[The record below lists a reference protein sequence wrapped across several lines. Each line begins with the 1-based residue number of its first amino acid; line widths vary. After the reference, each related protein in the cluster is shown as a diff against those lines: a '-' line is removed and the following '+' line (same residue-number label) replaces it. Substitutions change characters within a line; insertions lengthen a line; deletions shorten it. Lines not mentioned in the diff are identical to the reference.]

1 MAEITMPKLSD
12 TMTEGTLVA
21 WKKKAG
27 DKVSSGDV
35 IAEVETDKATMEM
48 ESFEDGVLAEIYIQ
62 EGQKVAVGEKIARV
76 QGKGDATAAPA
87 AGNGKTADKQPVP
100 VAEKAAAQA
109 GTNVAPATASG
120 PQATKFPE
128 AAPTAAGLPVGRIK
142 ASPLA
147 KKTAA
152 AQNVSLS
159 GLTGSGPGGRI
170 IQRDVL
176 GAAPSSGGQAATS
189 PGKTAV
195 ATAAP
200 APTAPVAAAPAAA
213 PAKKPGLPQKE
224 TRVALSG
231 MRKTIADRLLQSKTT
246 IPHFY
251 LHIEVDA
258 EPMAK
263 LRAQVNAAGEKEGV
277 KISVNDFI
285 LKAVTKALTL
295 VPKVNASFA
304 GDSVVEF
311 SSVNLAVAVAVD
323 DGLITP
329 VVKNAESK
337 VTHGDQ
343 FGSQGPCRPRAFQE
357 TEAGRIPGRNF
368 YSVKPRFVR
377 DRPLRR
383 DHQPAPGSH
392 FVRGRDRQKARGQPG
407 GRDRRG
413 PADRPR
419 LELRSPRGGRSVG
432 RAIPRRTAPP
442 AGVAVAAPAVKPV
455 SIRPA
460 GFRKFCQRISYS
472 QVREGAVA
480 CP

>member
-76 QGKGDATAAPA
+76 QGKGEAAAPA
-87 AGNGKTADKQPVP
+87 PAAATSNGKSEEKQPVP
-100 VAEKAAAQA
+100 VAEKSAATA
-109 GTNVAPATASG
+109 GSNVAPSPAAVASG
-120 PQATKFPE
+120 E
-128 AAPTAAGLPVGRIK
+128 RVK

-147 KKTAA
+147 RKTAA
-152 AQNVSLS
+152 SQNVNLA

-176 GAAPSSGGQAATS
+176 SAAPSPGGQAATS
-189 PGKTAV
+189 PVLTAA

-200 APTAPVAAAPAAA
+200 APKAPAAAAAPAPA

-258 EPMAK
+258 EPLAK
-263 LRAQVNAAGEKEGV
+263 LRAQINAAGEKEGI

-285 LKAVTKALTL
+285 LKAATKALTL

-311 SSVNLAVAVAVD
+311 SSVNLAVAVAVE

-329 VVKNAESK
+329 VVRNADSK
-337 VTHGDQ
+337 SLTEISLEVKDLA
-343 FGSQGPCRPRAFQE
+343 SRARAKKLKPEEYQGGTFTVSNLGAYGIDRFDAIINPPQAAILSVGGLVKKPVVNG
-357 TEAGRIPGRNF
+357 AGEIAAGQRIDLGLSCDHRVVDGALGAQ
-368 YSVKPRFVR
+368 YLAE
-377 DRPLRR
+377 LRR
-383 DHQPAPGSH
+383 L
-392 FVRGRDRQKARGQPG
+392 
-407 GRDRRG
+407 
-413 PADRPR
+413 
-419 LELRSPRGGRSVG
+419 LESPLLLLM
-432 RAIPRRTAPP
+432 
-442 AGVAVAAPAVKPV
+442 
-455 SIRPA
+455 
-460 GFRKFCQRISYS
+460 
-472 QVREGAVA
+472 
-480 CP
+480 

>member
-48 ESFEDGVLAEIYIQ
+48 ESFEDGVLAELYIQ

-76 QGKGDATAAPA
+76 QGKNEAAATPA
-87 AGNGKTADKQPVP
+87 VSNGQSEDKQPVP
-100 VAEKAAAQA
+100 VAEKAAALA
-109 GTNVAPATASG
+109 GSNVVPAAASG
-120 PQATKFPE
+120 PQTAETSAPAE
-128 AAPTAAGLPVGRIK
+128 APVGRIK

-152 AQNVSLS
+152 SQNVDLA

-176 GAAPSSGGQAATS
+176 SAAPSSGGQAATS
-189 PGKTAV
+189 PTVTAAAV
-195 ATAAP
+195 EAPVPKAPPAPIPAAP
-200 APTAPVAAAPAAA
+200 AR
-213 PAKKPGLPQKE
+213 KPGLPQKE
-224 TRVALSG
+224 THVALSG

-263 LRAQVNAAGEKEGV
+263 LRAQVNAAGEKDGV

-311 SSVNLAVAVAVD
+311 SSVNLAVAVAVE

-329 VVKNAESK
+329 VVRSAESK
-337 VTHGDQ
+337 SLTEISLEVKDLAARARSKKLKPEEYQGGT
-343 FGSQGPCRPRAFQE
+343 FTVSNLGSYGIDRFDAIINPPQAAILSVGGIVKKPVVNQ
-357 TEAGRIPGRNF
+357 AGEIVAGQRIDLGLSCDHRVVDGALGAQ
-368 YSVKPRFVR
+368 YLAE
-377 DRPLRR
+377 LRR
-383 DHQPAPGSH
+383 L
-392 FVRGRDRQKARGQPG
+392 
-407 GRDRRG
+407 
-413 PADRPR
+413 
-419 LELRSPRGGRSVG
+419 LESPLLLLM
-432 RAIPRRTAPP
+432 
-442 AGVAVAAPAVKPV
+442 
-455 SIRPA
+455 
-460 GFRKFCQRISYS
+460 
-472 QVREGAVA
+472 
-480 CP
+480 

>member
-27 DKVSSGDV
+27 DTVSSGDV

-48 ESFEDGVLAEIYIQ
+48 ESFEEGVLAEIYIQ

-76 QGKGDATAAPA
+76 QGKGEKAPTAAPTTTVEK
-87 AGNGKTADKQPVP
+87 NADKQPVP
-100 VAEKAAAQA
+100 DAEKAAAMA
-109 GTNVAPATASG
+109 GSNVAPASASA
-120 PQATKFPE
+120 PRANEPS
-128 AAPTAAGLPVGRIK
+128 AAPAAPAATEAVPVGRIK

-147 KKTAA
+147 KKVAA
-152 AQNVSLS
+152 AQNVNLS
-159 GLTGSGPGGRI
+159 NLTGSGPGGRI

-176 GAAPSSGGQAATS
+176 SAAPAADAPAS
-189 PGKTAV
+189 APAPQ
-195 ATAAP
+195 ATAP
-200 APTAPVAAAPAAA
+200 TQAPTAPKPAATASAPAPVAQPAAPAR
-213 PAKKPGLPQKE
+213 KPGLPQTE

-258 EPMAK
+258 GPLAK
-263 LRAQVNAAGEKEGV
+263 LRAEVNAAGEKEGV

-285 LKAVTKALTL
+285 LKAVTKSLTL

-329 VVKNAESK
+329 VVRNAESK
-337 VTHGDQ
+337 SLTEISLEVKDLAVRAR
-343 FGSQGPCRPRAFQE
+343 SKKLKPEEYQGGTFTVSNLGAY
-357 TEAGRIPGRNF
+357 GID
-368 YSVKPRFVR
+368 RF
-377 DRPLRR
+377 DAIINPPQAAIL
-383 DHQPAPGSH
+383 
-392 FVRGRDRQKARGQPG
+392 
-407 GRDRRG
+407 
-413 PADRPR
+413 
-419 LELRSPRGGRSVG
+419 SVG
-432 RAIPRRTAPP
+432 
-442 AGVAVAAPAVKPV
+442 GLVKKPV
-455 SIRPA
+455 VNAA
-460 GFRKFCQRISYS
+460 GEIVVGQRIDLGLSCDHR
-472 QVREGAVA
+472 VVDGALGA
-480 CP
+480 QFLAEMRCLLESPLLLLM

>member
-76 QGKGDATAAPA
+76 QGKGESAGPAPSSSKA
-87 AGNGKTADKQPVP
+87 SDKQPVP
-100 VAEKAAAQA
+100 AAEKAAAQA
-109 GTNVAPATASG
+109 GSDLAPATASG
-120 PQATKFPE
+120 AQAAETPV
-128 AAPTAAGLPVGRIK
+128 AAPAAAEAPIGRIK

-152 AQNVSLS
+152 SQNVNLTN
-159 GLTGSGPGGRI
+159 LTGSGPGGRI

-176 GAAPSSGGQAATS
+176 SAAPSSGGQAATS
-189 PGKTAV
+189 PTLTAA

-200 APTAPVAAAPAAA
+200 ASSKPAASPTVPA
-213 PAKKPGLPQKE
+213 SAKKPGLPQKE
-224 TRVALSG
+224 TRIALSG

-258 EPMAK
+258 EPMSK
-263 LRAQVNAAGEKEGV
+263 LRAQVNAAGEKDGI

-285 LKAVTKALTL
+285 LKAVTKALTI
-295 VPKVNASFA
+295 VSKVNASFA

-311 SSVNLAVAVAVD
+311 SSVNLAVAVAVE

-329 VVKNAESK
+329 VVRNAESK
-337 VTHGDQ
+337 SLTEISLEVKDLAARARAKKLKPEEY
-343 FGSQGPCRPRAFQE
+343 QGGTFTVSNLGAYGIDRFDAIINPPQAAILSVGGIIKKPVVNQ
-357 TEAGRIPGRNF
+357 AGEVVAGQRIDLGLSCDHRVVDGALGAQ
-368 YSVKPRFVR
+368 YLAE
-377 DRPLRR
+377 LRR
-383 DHQPAPGSH
+383 L
-392 FVRGRDRQKARGQPG
+392 
-407 GRDRRG
+407 
-413 PADRPR
+413 
-419 LELRSPRGGRSVG
+419 LESPLLLLL
-432 RAIPRRTAPP
+432 
-442 AGVAVAAPAVKPV
+442 
-455 SIRPA
+455 
-460 GFRKFCQRISYS
+460 
-472 QVREGAVA
+472 
-480 CP
+480 

>member
-76 QGKGDATAAPA
+76 QGKGETASTPVA
-87 AGNGKTADKQPVP
+87 ANGKTADKQPVP
-100 VAEKAAAQA
+100 VAEKAAAQV
-109 GTNVAPATASG
+109 GSNLAPATASG
-120 PQATKFPE
+120 AQATEIPAI
-128 AAPTAAGLPVGRIK
+128 AATAQAQVGRVK

-147 KKTAA
+147 KKVAA
-152 AQNVSLS
+152 SQNVDLS
-159 GLTGSGPGGRI
+159 GLTGTGPGGRI

-176 GAAPSSGGQAATS
+176 AAAPSSGTQATVSPEPAAATPKAS
-189 PGKTAV
+189 V
-195 ATAAP
+195 AAT
-200 APTAPVAAAPAAA
+200 PTLAAAPVT
-213 PAKKPGLPQKE
+213 KPGLPQKE

-263 LRAQVNAAGEKEGV
+263 LRAQVNAAGEKEGI

-285 LKAVTKALTL
+285 LKAVAKALTL

-304 GDSVVEF
+304 GDSVIEF
-311 SSVNLAVAVAVD
+311 SSVNLAVAVAVE

-329 VVKNAESK
+329 VVRNAESK
-337 VTHGDQ
+337 SLTEISLEVKDLAVRARSKKLKPEEYQGGT
-343 FGSQGPCRPRAFQE
+343 FTVSNLGSYGIDRFDAIINPPQAAILSVGGIIKKPVVNK
-357 TEAGRIPGRNF
+357 AGEIVAGQRIDLGLSCDHRVVDGALGAQ
-368 YSVKPRFVR
+368 YLAE
-377 DRPLRR
+377 LRR
-383 DHQPAPGSH
+383 L
-392 FVRGRDRQKARGQPG
+392 
-407 GRDRRG
+407 
-413 PADRPR
+413 
-419 LELRSPRGGRSVG
+419 LESPLLLLM
-432 RAIPRRTAPP
+432 
-442 AGVAVAAPAVKPV
+442 
-455 SIRPA
+455 
-460 GFRKFCQRISYS
+460 
-472 QVREGAVA
+472 
-480 CP
+480 

>member
-27 DKVSSGDV
+27 DAVSSGDV

-76 QGKGDATAAPA
+76 QAKGEAAAAPA
-87 AGNGKTADKQPVP
+87 ASEKTLAKQPAP
-100 VAEKAAAQA
+100 ATEKAGAS
-109 GTNVAPATASG
+109 VSPATASG
-120 PQATKFPE
+120 AQAAETS
-128 AAPTAAGLPVGRIK
+128 AAPATDAAVPVGRIK

-152 AQNVSLS
+152 AQNVNLAGLS
-159 GLTGSGPGGRI
+159 GSGPGGRI
-170 IQRDVL
+170 VQRDVL
-176 GAAPSSGGQAATS
+176 SAAPASGGQTPVAPLPPAPAAKA
-189 PGKTAV
+189 PV
-195 ATAAP
+195 ASP
-200 APTAPVAAAPAAA
+200 APTAPP
-213 PAKKPGLPQKE
+213 KKPGLPQKE

-263 LRAQVNAAGEKEGV
+263 LRAEINAAGEKDGI

-285 LKAVTKALTL
+285 LRAVTKALTS
-295 VPKVNASFA
+295 VPKVNASFS

-311 SSVNLAVAVAVD
+311 SSVGLAVAVAVE

-329 VVKNAESK
+329 VVRNAESK
-337 VTHGDQ
+337 SLTEISLEVKDLAARARSKKLKPDEYQGGT
-343 FGSQGPCRPRAFQE
+343 FTVSNLGSYGIDRFDAIINPPQAAILSVGGIVKKPVVNK
-357 TEAGRIPGRNF
+357 AGEVVAGQRIDLGLSCDHRVVDGALGAQ
-368 YSVKPRFVR
+368 YLAE
-377 DRPLRR
+377 LRR
-383 DHQPAPGSH
+383 L
-392 FVRGRDRQKARGQPG
+392 
-407 GRDRRG
+407 
-413 PADRPR
+413 
-419 LELRSPRGGRSVG
+419 LESPLLLLM
-432 RAIPRRTAPP
+432 
-442 AGVAVAAPAVKPV
+442 
-455 SIRPA
+455 
-460 GFRKFCQRISYS
+460 
-472 QVREGAVA
+472 
-480 CP
+480 

>member
-76 QGKGDATAAPA
+76 QGKGEAAAPA
-87 AGNGKTADKQPVP
+87 APAEMPADKQPVP
-100 VAEKAAAQA
+100 TAEKAAAKA
-109 GTNVAPATASG
+109 GSDIAPAAAG
-120 PQATKFPE
+120 GAQATETP
-128 AAPTAAGLPVGRIK
+128 AATDTVVPVGRIK

-147 KKTAA
+147 RKTAT
-152 AQNVSLS
+152 AQKVSLDA
-159 GLTGSGPGGRI
+159 LTGSGPGGRI

-176 GAAPSSGGQAATS
+176 AAAPSSGEKPAS
-189 PGKTAV
+189 P
-195 ATAAP
+195 
-200 APTAPVAAAPAAA
+200 APVAPPTPASMSQTPAAPLPPVAS
-213 PAKKPGLPQKE
+213 AKKPGLPQKE

-251 LHIEVDA
+251 LHIEIDS
-258 EPMAK
+258 EPLSR
-263 LRAQVNAAGEKEGV
+263 LRAEINAAGEKEGI

-285 LKAVTKALTL
+285 LKAVAKALTL

-304 GDSVVEF
+304 GDSVIEF

-329 VVKNAESK
+329 VIRGAEAKSLSEISLEVKDLATRARSKKLKPEEYQGGTFTVSNLGAYGIDRFDAIINPPQAAILSVGGILKKPVVNKAGEVVAGQRIDLGLSCDHRVVDGALGAQYLAE
-337 VTHGDQ
+337 
-343 FGSQGPCRPRAFQE
+343 
-357 TEAGRIPGRNF
+357 
-368 YSVKPRFVR
+368 
-377 DRPLRR
+377 LRR
-383 DHQPAPGSH
+383 LLEAP
-392 FVRGRDRQKARGQPG
+392 
-407 GRDRRG
+407 
-413 PADRPR
+413 
-419 LELRSPRGGRSVG
+419 LLLLM
-432 RAIPRRTAPP
+432 
-442 AGVAVAAPAVKPV
+442 
-455 SIRPA
+455 
-460 GFRKFCQRISYS
+460 
-472 QVREGAVA
+472 
-480 CP
+480 

>member
-1 MAEITMPKLSD
+1 MPKLSD

-48 ESFEDGVLAEIYIQ
+48 ESFEDGVLAELYIQ

-76 QGKGDATAAPA
+76 QGKNEAAAAPA
-87 AGNGKTADKQPVP
+87 ANTGKTDDKQPVP
-100 VAEKAAAQA
+100 VAEKAAAMA
-109 GTNVAPATASG
+109 GSNVAPATASG
-120 PQATKFPE
+120 PQATETPANAPIE
-128 AAPTAAGLPVGRIK
+128 AAPVGRVK

-152 AQNVSLS
+152 SQNINLA

-170 IQRDVL
+170 IQRDVFS
-176 GAAPSSGGQAATS
+176 AAPGSGRQAATS
-189 PGKTAV
+189 PAMSAAATVALTPKTPPM
-195 ATAAP
+195 ATPAP
-200 APTAPVAAAPAAA
+200 APAAPTR
-213 PAKKPGLPQKE
+213 KPGLPQKE
-224 TRVALSG
+224 TRIALSG

-263 LRAQVNAAGEKEGV
+263 LRAQINAAGEKEGI

-285 LKAVTKALTL
+285 LKAVTKALML

-311 SSVNLAVAVAVD
+311 SSVNLAVAVAVE

-329 VVKNAESK
+329 VVRNAESK
-337 VTHGDQ
+337 SLIEVSLEVKDLAARARSKKLKPEEYQGGT
-343 FGSQGPCRPRAFQE
+343 FTVSNLGSYGIDRFDAIINPPQAAILSVGGIVKKPVVNQ
-357 TEAGRIPGRNF
+357 AGEIVAGQRIDLGLSCDHRVVDGALGAQ
-368 YSVKPRFVR
+368 YLAE
-377 DRPLRR
+377 LRR
-383 DHQPAPGSH
+383 L
-392 FVRGRDRQKARGQPG
+392 
-407 GRDRRG
+407 
-413 PADRPR
+413 
-419 LELRSPRGGRSVG
+419 LESPLLLLM
-432 RAIPRRTAPP
+432 
-442 AGVAVAAPAVKPV
+442 
-455 SIRPA
+455 
-460 GFRKFCQRISYS
+460 
-472 QVREGAVA
+472 
-480 CP
+480 